1 MTNNPFEVLEAR
13 LSSIESLLLNLQK
26 PAPPATVVQSAED
39 YLHIEKVYQDYNIP
53 VPTVRR
59 HKKSIGYIRFGRRLM
74 FRRSDVLRWLE
85 ANEYRS
91 RASIQQAA
99 IDRMKNKAR

>member
-1 MTNNPFEVLEAR
+1 MTNIFFEVLEAR

-26 PAPPATVVQSAED
+26 PAPPAQSAED